1 MIIIIIIIYWM
12 VNVRCFG
19 YCVVTVAIDYYWLLL
34 VTAVATGYRIFTV
47 VFYMITFNYFTIIV
61 GYNGT
66 SACEVTVYKVDLLL
80 VLHVQVVEQELFI
93 VGVIYV
99 RCGKRTVYCWCYIC
113 RLW

>member
-1 MIIIIIIIYWM
+1 M

-19 YCVVTVAIDYYWLLL
+19 YYVVTVAIDYYWLLL
-34 VTAVATGYRIFTV
+34 VTAVTTGYRIFTV
-47 VFYMITFNYFTIIV
+47 VFYMITFNYFTINV

-66 SACEVTVYKVDLLL
+66 SACEVTVYKVNLLL

-99 RCGKRTVYCWCYIC
+99 RCGKRIVYCWCQMRT
-113 RLW
+113 RLKHR